1 MIDNLSTIHCVGGG
15 TVCGCFY
22 PRFELPAVVPAANSH
37 ALGVLWQEPGHSLVA
52 FRSSSDVKTWLSG
65 KSRVVPNRPPSRKHC
80 PNLCPAALSESPAVN
95 GSLSAPLKGGW
106 ARDICGFFTRSE
118 LSQGRKDREVLKVF
132 PNAGKSQSKFRTTSK
147 DDSSVLSDLCRGNLS
162 RLKSWC
168 APFTLV
174 GCRELGL
181 EFPKRN

>member
-1 MIDNLSTIHCVGGG
+1 MVVFTQDLNFLLWFQPPTVTPLVSCGRSQAIPLWPLGPAQMSKPGCLERAELFLTGHPPESTARI
-15 TVCGCFY
+15 
-22 PRFELPAVVPAANSH
+22 S
-37 ALGVLWQEPGHSLVA
+37 AL
-52 FRSSSDVKTWLSG
+52 
-65 KSRVVPNRPPSRKHC
+65 RP
-80 PNLCPAALSESPAVN
+80 LSESPAVN

-106 ARDICGFFTRSE
+106 ARDICGFFTLSE